1 MAFNHCQ
8 NASFIFNTQ
17 VSFSTAKFHNS
28 TYKFY
33 FQHSSF
39 IFTIQHLF
47 STFKFWFELH
57 TWLSRLCHTKLS
69 PDSMTYLQESNTEML
84 WLVQDIQM
92 LWYDWCK
99 THTLRQQS
107 DCCEMH
113 TPMWQSDWC
122 SIHTLMKQ
130 SDWCK
135 ILPLMRETD
144 WCKQNTTP
152 HTNIELFF
160 YLFLLDNS
168 KMTLVGITCLCFLMR
183 YS

>member
-1 MAFNHCQ
+1 MLIQIEIVQSICIKHIWLIILFLPCDGSYGMAFNHCQ
-8 NASFIFNTQ
+8 NSSFIFNTQ

-122 SIHTLMKQ
+122 LIHTLMKQ

-135 ILPLMRETD
+135 ILPLMQQTD
-144 WCKQNTTP
+144 WCT
-152 HTNIELFF
+152 H
-160 YLFLLDNS
+160 
-168 KMTLVGITCLCFLMR
+168 
-183 YS
+183 